1 MTVSVIR
8 DMPRVTAAVPR
19 GNWSVVAHSL
29 LSSRLAIVGGLIIV
43 TMCCVAILA
52 PWIVP
57 YDPTL
62 QGVGGRLEAPS
73 LQHLLGTDE
82 FGRDVLSRVIAG
94 AQVSLSIAAAAVL
107 ILTTIGVLL
116 GALGGYHG
124 GVVDA
129 IIMRVVDMMM
139 SVPSFFLLI
148 TVVAIFGAS
157 LINTML
163 VIGLTSWMATARL
176 VRAQFLSIREREFVE
191 AVRASGASN
200 WRIILHHILPNTVDV
215 IIVQATLYISLAIL
229 LETGLSYLGLGA
241 QPPTPSWGNMLSS
254 GRTYMRSAWWVT
266 TFPGLAIFLSVLSF
280 NFVGD
285 ALRDAFDPRLGR
297 R

>member
-1 MTVSVIR
+1 MNAVAARVAARPTV
-8 DMPRVTAAVPR
+8 AVR
-19 GNWSVVAHSL
+19 TNRQLFWRSL
-29 LSSRLAIVGGLIIV
+29 TSNRLAIVGLFIIV
-43 TMCCVAILA
+43 VMVTVAVFAPVLA
-52 PWIVP
+52 P
-57 YDPTL
+57 YDATQ

-73 LQHLLGTDE
+73 AQHWLGTDE
-82 FGRDVLSRVIAG
+82 YGRDLLSRIMVG

-107 ILTTIGVLL
+107 LLTTIGVVV
-116 GALGGYHG
+116 GAVSGYYSG
-124 GVVDA
+124 IADSVL
-129 IIMRVVDMMM
+129 MRVVDMMM

-176 VRAQFLSIREREFVE
+176 VRAQFLSIREKEFIE
-191 AVRASGASN
+191 AIRASGASHT
-200 WRIILHHILPNTVDV
+200 RIIFRHVLPNTIDI

-229 LETGLSYLGLGA
+229 LETSLSYLGLGA

-266 TFPGLAIFLSVLSF
+266 TFPGLAIFLTVLAF
-280 NFVGD
+280 NFIGD
-285 ALRDAFDPRLGR
+285 GLRDAFDPRLHR